1 MGPLSKEKKNWM
13 DYIYWVMYILY
24 THFDHIGRENVSE
37 QINENDQLREVKAYF
52 LFFVFLFL
60 CWIF

>member
-1 MGPLSKEKKNWM
+1 
-13 DYIYWVMYILY
+13 MYILY

-37 QINENDQLREVKAYF
+37 QINENDQLTEVKAYF